1 MTPVDLDAVR
11 RLADAATPGPWTWND
26 CQEMLGHGD
35 APDAIIETDSGC
47 YGPEDYDRAFI
58 AASRT
63 LVPAMADEIAELR
76 DASDAIE
83 AALKSVIRA
92 QRATIAALRESLRRC
107 DPVLST
113 AQVSAAEAGD
123 AAYCGAV

>member
-1 MTPVDLDAVR
+1 MTDSEYSEYVR
-11 RLADAATPGPWTWND
+11 HHLERKVSDQRVTIARLEAALNRGAQMLADAMTMN
-26 CQEMLGHGD
+26 
-35 APDAIIETDSGC
+35 
-47 YGPEDYDRAFI
+47 
-58 AASRT
+58 
-63 LVPAMADEIAELR
+63 

>member
-1 MTPVDLDAVR
+1 MRKLV
-11 RLADAATPGPWTWND
+11 DAATPGPWTWND

-63 LVPAMADEIAELR
+63 LMPVMADEIDALLTEVAQARRERDEWKGNFDQAIKTAVYASNDAER
-76 DASDAIE
+76 
-83 AALKSVIRA
+83 
-92 QRATIAALRESLRRC
+92 ALREEGL
-107 DPVLST
+107 L
-113 AQVSAAEAGD
+113 
-123 AAYCGAV
+123 